1 MYCYNYAYVD
11 HMSLYHFILQAAYKA
26 TTAGNFQ
33 DAVSKFQ
40 SLLLSITLLVV
51 DNKQEIAEVSIYF
64 HIATLINLRKF

>member
-1 MYCYNYAYVD
+1 MCGSCELV
-11 HMSLYHFILQAAYKA
+11 LQAAYKA

-33 DAVSKFQ
+33 DGVNKFQ

-64 HIATLINLRKF
+64 SKLQL